1 MTDGEYV
8 YFNAVR
14 SALNY
19 DELKST
25 EAVIRAIKWAIP
37 YLGDEALEAMLERVS
52 AYVEEGKSGVFDAH
66 FIPEWADVRAL
77 MTEEKRVREKVRRIS
92 GRGK

>member
-1 MTDGEYV
+1 MTDAEYV

-19 DELKST
+19 DEMKST
-25 EAVIRAIKWAIP
+25 EAVIRAFKPAIP
-37 YLGDEALEAMLERVS
+37 YLGDEALNKILEKVS

-66 FIPEWADVRAL
+66 FIPEWADVRAWL
-77 MTEEKRVREKVRRIS
+77 TEEKQIREGIYTNTR
-92 GRGK
+92 

>member
-1 MTDGEYV
+1 MTDSEYV

-25 EAVIRAIKWAIP
+25 EAVIRAVKPAIP
-37 YLGDEALEAMLERVS
+37 YLGDEALNAIYEKVN

-66 FIPEWADVRAL
+66 FIPEWADVRAWL
-77 MTEEKRVREKVRRIS
+77 LEEKKVRDGIYRNT
-92 GRGK
+92 K

>member
-1 MTDGEYV
+1 MTDAEYV

-25 EAVIRAIKWAIP
+25 EAVIRAVKPAIP
-37 YLGDEALEAMLERVS
+37 YLSNEALRAILEKVN

-66 FIPEWADVRAL
+66 FIPEWADVRAWL
-77 MTEEKRVREKVRRIS
+77 TEEKQIREGIYRNTK
-92 GRGK
+92 